1 MQDIRQNI
9 ESYLPFLEYLIKNH
23 KNIKETSFAD
33 VIAAAGGSDKI
44 AVISVDI
51 IKGFCSQGPMSSER
65 VGAITKPSV
74 KLISRA
80 YELGVRSFIFP
91 CDCHDKDSL
100 EFRAFPEH
108 ALKGT
113 KEAEL
118 EDALLALPFSN
129 TFKIVEKP
137 AVNSF
142 QETELSSILKKSD
155 FNTLIVQGDVT
166 DLCLY
171 QLVTGLACLGNALG
185 KAWRI
190 IVPLECA
197 ETYDTPIELAE
208 KLGIPAHDAGFI
220 NLVFTYHM
228 QLFGAEMVTRII

>member
-23 KNIKETSFAD
+23 KKLKEVSFKD
-33 VIAAAGGSDKI
+33 IVVEAGGADKV
-44 AVISVDI
+44 AVLSVDI

-65 VGAITKPSV
+65 VGAITKPAA
-74 KLISRA
+74 KLISKA

-91 CDCHDKDSL
+91 CDCHDKNSL

-118 EDALLALPFSN
+118 EDELLALPFSN
-129 TFKIVEKP
+129 IFKIVEKP

-142 QETELSSILKKSD
+142 QETELSAILKQSD
-155 FNTLIVQGDVT
+155 FNALIVLGDVT

-197 ETYDTPIELAE
+197 ETYDTPVEVAE

-228 QLFGAEMVTRII
+228 QLYGAEMVTSIV